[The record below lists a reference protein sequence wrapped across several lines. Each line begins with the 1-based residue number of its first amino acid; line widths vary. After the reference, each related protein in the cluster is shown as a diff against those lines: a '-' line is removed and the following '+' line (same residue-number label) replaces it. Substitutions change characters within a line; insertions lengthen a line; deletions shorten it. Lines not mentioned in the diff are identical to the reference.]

1 MSVHYLLTESHLP
14 INLYTYLIIM
24 NSYFILFSPK
34 KFLIHHLPYISSKTR
49 YAIIAIMAVLRVF
62 KRNSTFMDVTD
73 LVEEISSLG
82 LIDALQ
88 KYHNKPLQKE
98 AKSIVAGPSFLQF
111 LNKLFRIQITTGDII
126 QFESGNNSKYY
137 MLSTTGTWDEIIKLQ

>member
-1 MSVHYLLTESHLP
+1 
-14 INLYTYLIIM
+14 
-24 NSYFILFSPK
+24 
-34 KFLIHHLPYISSKTR
+34 
-49 YAIIAIMAVLRVF
+49 MAVLRVY
-62 KRNSTFMDVTD
+62 KRNSVFMDVAD

-82 LIDALQ
+82 LVEALQ

-111 LNKLFRIQITTGDII
+111 LDKLFRIQITTGDII

-137 MLSTTGTWDEIIKLQ
+137 MLSATGTWDEIIKLQ